1 MIRSNPGFLVAVAR
15 PLIVSTAMRSERS
28 QNLFKIVNRTIVIS
42 SVFCNVSIHFS
53 TNYCQGGIYIITNTN
68 RLKRTI

>member
-1 MIRSNPGFLVAVAR
+1 MIRSKPGFLVAVAR
-15 PLIVSTAMRSERS
+15 SLIVITMRSERS

-53 TNYCQGGIYIITNTN
+53 TNSCQGSIDIITNTN